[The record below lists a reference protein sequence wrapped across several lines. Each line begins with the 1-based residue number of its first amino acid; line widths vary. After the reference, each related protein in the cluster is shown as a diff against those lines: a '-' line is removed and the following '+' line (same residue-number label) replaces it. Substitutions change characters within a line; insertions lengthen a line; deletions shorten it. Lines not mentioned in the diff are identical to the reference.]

1 METLRDASPHSFNSG
16 QSAKFF
22 WPLGFPVCGIQT
34 ASRSKP
40 TWKAK
45 RNKNRNSACLVLRL
59 FCNWVVWICQKT
71 YFKKM
76 CFFWSGKCLYSPPL
90 IFLDICWLRFVF
102 WVICPTLSCLCRWQ
116 WGSKICSGA
125 VAVDSGSHTKV
136 EQKKW
141 VRQFWGRTFR
151 SENVKI
157 KELKVMSAAIIWV
170 VLNVLSCF
178 QTIIWYFQLIVSLW
192 QRFSYLHFLQ
202 FLRAFGN
209 LFYVFCK
216 IPGLSML

>member
-1 METLRDASPHSFNSG
+1 MFETHCDASPQSLNSG

-71 YFKKM
+71 YFEKM

-151 SENVKI
+151 SENAKI
-157 KELKVMSAAIIWV
+157 KELKSDECD
-170 VLNVLSCF
+170 N
-178 QTIIWYFQLIVSLW
+178 
-192 QRFSYLHFLQ
+192 
-202 FLRAFGN
+202 
-209 LFYVFCK
+209 
-216 IPGLSML
+216 